1 MKGLWKRVLV
11 AIVGI
16 PAILGLTYLGGPYF
30 LLFLVVISAVGLWEF
45 YSLFTQKDVYPYRI
59 LGIFIGISFLLLV
72 FFENWEILYIFM
84 IISLTGIL
92 LLLLSPQKG
101 IASLNAVFTMAGIFY
116 TPFFLSAILKV
127 RLSFDTWFLAPEG
140 ANWGGWYLIIVWASI
155 WICDTAAYFGGSY
168 LGKHKLAP
176 NISPK
181 KTVEGAVTGLIFGLI
196 TFILLGK
203 WWLPELPATLF
214 WWSGLIVGILGQLG
228 DLVESRF
235 KRDAEVKDSSTIL
248 PGHGGFLDRFD
259 SFTYVSPFLFLLL
272 YIFQHGRL

>member
-11 AIVGI
+11 ALVGI
-16 PAILGLTYLGGPYF
+16 PAILGLTYYGGVFF
-30 LLFLVVISAVGLWEF
+30 LLFLIVITGVGLWEF
-45 YSLFTQKDVYPYRI
+45 YALFSTKDVYPYRF
-59 LGIFIGISFLLLV
+59 LGIFIGISFLFLV

-84 IISLTGIL
+84 VVSLAGIL

-101 IASLNAVFTMAGIFY
+101 IASLNAVFTIAGIFY
-116 TPFFLSAILKV
+116 TPLFLSAILKV
-127 RLSFDTWFLAPEG
+127 RLSFNTWFLAPPEE
-140 ANWGGWYLIIVWASI
+140 NWGGLYVIILWASI

-176 NISPK
+176 TISPK
-181 KTVEGAVTGLIFGLI
+181 KTIEGAVTGLIFGLL

-203 WWLPELPATLF
+203 WWLPRLPVSLF

-259 SFTYVSPFLFLLL
+259 SFTFISPFIFLLL
-272 YIFQHGRL
+272 YIFQHSRM